1 MMPVLTPLPPSD
13 VYILMLLL
21 FLSAPRR
28 LLPSGSALHF
38 FLLLLSFTHSPSSSL
53 CLALRSSSLSLS
65 LLLSSFSTSALPSIC
80 FILISHL
87 SSSRSVSLVIFFFF
101 LASLQLCSFLSQ
113 HPLSRSALSS
123 LLVSLS
129 LLSLCPLFLLFCSC
143 ATLKKMDC
151 RRRERKGGV
160 RLNVFAF
167 CVEMLFHDKGT
178 KDARSLFCPPLPLFV
193 GAKKI

>member
-53 CLALRSSSLSLS
+53 CLALRSSSLSL
-65 LLLSSFSTSALPSIC
+65 LLSSFSTSALPSIC

-87 SSSRSVSLVIFFFF
+87 SSSRSVSLVIFYFFWLPF
-101 LASLQLCSFLSQ
+101 SSALFSPSILSLALPSPPFSFLS
-113 HPLSRSALSS
+113 LSSRSALSS
-123 LLVSLS
+123 SSSAPVQ
-129 LLSLCPLFLLFCSC
+129 P
-143 ATLKKMDC
+143 
-151 RRRERKGGV
+151 
-160 RLNVFAF
+160 
-167 CVEMLFHDKGT
+167 
-178 KDARSLFCPPLPLFV
+178 
-193 GAKKI
+193 

>member
-28 LLPSGSALHF
+28 FLPSGSALHF

-53 CLALRSSSLSLS
+53 CLALRSSSLS

-101 LASLQLCSFLSQ
+101 WLPFSSALFSPSILSLALPSPPFSFLS
-113 HPLSRSALSS
+113 LSSRSALSS
-123 LLVSLS
+123 SSSAPVQ
-129 LLSLCPLFLLFCSC
+129 P
-143 ATLKKMDC
+143 
-151 RRRERKGGV
+151 
-160 RLNVFAF
+160 
-167 CVEMLFHDKGT
+167 
-178 KDARSLFCPPLPLFV
+178 
-193 GAKKI
+193 

>member
-1 MMPVLTPLPPSD
+1 MPVLTPLPPSD

-53 CLALRSSSLSLS
+53 CLALRSSSLSL
-65 LLLSSFSTSALPSIC
+65 LLSSFSTSALPSIC

-101 LASLQLCSFLSQ
+101 WLPFSSALFSPSILSLALPSPPFSFLS
-113 HPLSRSALSS
+113 LSSRSALSS
-123 LLVSLS
+123 SSSAPVQ
-129 LLSLCPLFLLFCSC
+129 P
-143 ATLKKMDC
+143 
-151 RRRERKGGV
+151 
-160 RLNVFAF
+160 
-167 CVEMLFHDKGT
+167 
-178 KDARSLFCPPLPLFV
+178 
-193 GAKKI
+193 

>member
-53 CLALRSSSLSLS
+53 CLALRSSSLSL
-65 LLLSSFSTSALPSIC
+65 LLSSFSTSALPSIC

-101 LASLQLCSFLSQ
+101 WLPFSSALFSPSILSLALPSPPFSFLS
-113 HPLSRSALSS
+113 LSSRSALSS
-123 LLVSLS
+123 SSSAPVQ
-129 LLSLCPLFLLFCSC
+129 P
-143 ATLKKMDC
+143 
-151 RRRERKGGV
+151 
-160 RLNVFAF
+160 
-167 CVEMLFHDKGT
+167 
-178 KDARSLFCPPLPLFV
+178 
-193 GAKKI
+193 

>member
-101 LASLQLCSFLSQ
+101 GF
-113 HPLSRSALSS
+113 PSALLFSLPASS
-123 LLVSLS
+123 
-129 LLSLCPLFLLFCSC
+129 LSLCPLLPLLPSRF
-143 ATLKKMDC
+143 
-151 RRRERKGGV
+151 
-160 RLNVFAF
+160 
-167 CVEMLFHDKGT
+167 
-178 KDARSLFCPPLPLFV
+178 SLSPLALPSLPPLLLLCNLEEN
-193 GAKKI
+193 GL

>member
-101 LASLQLCSFLSQ
+101 GF
-113 HPLSRSALSS
+113 PSALLFSLPASS
-123 LLVSLS
+123 
-129 LLSLCPLFLLFCSC
+129 LSLCPLLPSRFPLSPL
-143 ATLKKMDC
+143 ALP
-151 RRRERKGGV
+151 
-160 RLNVFAF
+160 
-167 CVEMLFHDKGT
+167 
-178 KDARSLFCPPLPLFV
+178 SLPPLLLLCNLEEN
-193 GAKKI
+193 GL

>member
-53 CLALRSSSLSLS
+53 CLALRSSSLSL
-65 LLLSSFSTSALPSIC
+65 LLSSFSTSALPSIC

-101 LASLQLCSFLSQ
+101 GF
-113 HPLSRSALSS
+113 PSALLFSLPASS
-123 LLVSLS
+123 
-129 LLSLCPLFLLFCSC
+129 LSLCPLLPLLPSRF
-143 ATLKKMDC
+143 
-151 RRRERKGGV
+151 
-160 RLNVFAF
+160 
-167 CVEMLFHDKGT
+167 
-178 KDARSLFCPPLPLFV
+178 SLSPLALPSLPPLLLLCNLEEN
-193 GAKKI
+193 GL

>member
-21 FLSAPRR
+21 FLSAPRH

-53 CLALRSSSLSLS
+53 CLALRSSSLS

-101 LASLQLCSFLSQ
+101 GF
-113 HPLSRSALSS
+113 PSALLFSLPASS
-123 LLVSLS
+123 
-129 LLSLCPLFLLFCSC
+129 LSLCPLLPSRF
-143 ATLKKMDC
+143 
-151 RRRERKGGV
+151 
-160 RLNVFAF
+160 
-167 CVEMLFHDKGT
+167 
-178 KDARSLFCPPLPLFV
+178 SLSPLALPSLPPLLLLCNLEEN
-193 GAKKI
+193 GL

>member
-101 LASLQLCSFLSQ
+101 WLPFSSALFSPSILSLALPSPPFSFLS
-113 HPLSRSALSS
+113 LSSRSALSS
-123 LLVSLS
+123 SSSAPVQ
-129 LLSLCPLFLLFCSC
+129 P
-143 ATLKKMDC
+143 
-151 RRRERKGGV
+151 
-160 RLNVFAF
+160 
-167 CVEMLFHDKGT
+167 
-178 KDARSLFCPPLPLFV
+178 
-193 GAKKI
+193 

>member
-1 MMPVLTPLPPSD
+1 MPLLTPLPPSD

-53 CLALRSSSLSLS
+53 CLALRSSSLSL
-65 LLLSSFSTSALPSIC
+65 LLSSFSTSALPSIC

-101 LASLQLCSFLSQ
+101 WLPFSSALFSPSILSLALPSPPFSFLS
-113 HPLSRSALSS
+113 LSSRSALSS
-123 LLVSLS
+123 SSSAPVQ
-129 LLSLCPLFLLFCSC
+129 P
-143 ATLKKMDC
+143 
-151 RRRERKGGV
+151 
-160 RLNVFAF
+160 
-167 CVEMLFHDKGT
+167 
-178 KDARSLFCPPLPLFV
+178 
-193 GAKKI
+193 